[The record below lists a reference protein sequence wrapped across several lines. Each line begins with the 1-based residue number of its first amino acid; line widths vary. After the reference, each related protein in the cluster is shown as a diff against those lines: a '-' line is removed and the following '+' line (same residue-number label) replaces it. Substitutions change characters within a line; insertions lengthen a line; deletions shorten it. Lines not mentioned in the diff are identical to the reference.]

1 MCIYVRHYLRM
12 DSESIW
18 DMKLGNFEWRFE
30 GYIDVKE

>member
-12 DSESIW
+12 DSESIR
-18 DMKLGNFEWRFE
+18 DMKLDSIEWGLG